1 MSNDTMA
8 RERLD
13 ALLTELEE
21 DILENGDIV
30 SADVAAMRSLVESAI
45 ENHMGVGKQRDVSP
59 ERMTLAKEKV
69 TTTMERLG
77 RWTGMGQGVAQPSA
91 PRVRMAFS
99 GKNDE
104 SQRARRRGKHPS
116 RDVKERNDEEH

>member
-1 MSNDTMA
+1 MSNDRMA

-45 ENHMGVGKQRDVSP
+45 ENHMGVGKQRDVPP

-77 RWTGMGQGVAQPSA
+77 RWTGMGQGAVQPSA

-99 GKNDE
+99 GKNDK
-104 SQRARRRGKHPS
+104 SQRERRRGKHPD
-116 RDVKERNDEEH
+116 RDVKGRNDEEH